1 QAVATRRGLP
11 SRLFLRHTCIL
22 VSKVRS
28 LRDFQGGSIIG
39 SIVGFVSGSQLLLV
53 CMTAAV
59 GITCLVVAI
68 YLYRQLTASSNIGDD
83 H

>member
-1 QAVATRRGLP
+1 MKSNPRMPVALIAVGATLM
-11 SRLFLRHTCIL
+11 
-22 VSKVRS
+22 
-28 LRDFQGGSIIG
+28 IIG

-68 YLYRQLTASSNIGDD
+68 YLYRQLSASSNIGDD

>member
-28 LRDFQGGSIIG
+28 LRDFQGGSYVQDADAEPTPRG
-39 SIVGFVSGSQLLLV
+39 R
-53 CMTAAV
+53 
-59 GITCLVVAI
+59 I
-68 YLYRQLTASSNIGDD
+68 YLFGQRYRRQPVRPP
-83 H
+83 